1 MNDVMKIE
9 AVCMVRENMETL
21 EKLPKVRFPR
31 NSTIWYDSF
40 LKEFQSFSEDE
51 KRMACECVHTCL
63 MRFLSEPIKE
73 LTAENTIDF
82 QMFKK
87 GKTVL
92 FLPFTFFEPEFRV
105 LLGIFCAQALKYFA
119 EEEQKA
125 EVPVM
130 FVLDDFWQLG
140 EIPGIVEKVTVA
152 KERGVSCLLTMHT
165 VEDCKRQTKDP
176 GKELLALADAVVYTG
191 SSEPDTIAFSF
202 SFKYSYLFSLE
213 SLGKY
218 L

>member
-1 MNDVMKIE
+1 MDYEV
-9 AVCMVRENMETL
+9 
-21 EKLPKVRFPR
+21 KLFKWYLSKNSYLHPLAFWISDISHIKYPKFK
-31 NSTIWYDSF
+31 NLYFIYWNCNKAWILIFTTIF
-40 LKEFQSFSEDE
+40 HL
-51 KRMACECVHTCL
+51 L
-63 MRFLSEPIKE
+63 
-73 LTAENTIDF
+73 
-82 QMFKK
+82 
-87 GKTVL
+87 
-92 FLPFTFFEPEFRV
+92 RV

-152 KERGVSCLLTMHT
+152 KERRVSCLLTMHT

-191 SSEPDTIAFSF
+191 SSEPDTRANSF

>member
-1 MNDVMKIE
+1 
-9 AVCMVRENMETL
+9 
-21 EKLPKVRFPR
+21 
-31 NSTIWYDSF
+31 
-40 LKEFQSFSEDE
+40 
-51 KRMACECVHTCL
+51 
-63 MRFLSEPIKE
+63 
-73 LTAENTIDF
+73 
-82 QMFKK
+82 
-87 GKTVL
+87 
-92 FLPFTFFEPEFRV
+92 
-105 LLGIFCAQALKYFA
+105 
-119 EEEQKA
+119 
-125 EVPVM
+125 M

-152 KERGVSCLLTMHT
+152 KERRVSCLLTMHT

-191 SSEPDTIAFSF
+191 SSEPDTRANSF